1 MKNTSLQ
8 QTEKKPPK
16 TNPDLLSE
24 QRKIAGL
31 IQTYERLLQADPD
44 NASAWVGLGTILQR
58 TGRDNTALACVN
70 RALEI
75 SPDKPSFLSQRGYC
89 LAALDRMDEA
99 LEAHAAAL
107 RLEPGSFMIRANYA
121 LALSVFDRHEEA
133 LALFESLCAMQPE
146 NSDMQLYRAVAYLHL
161 ARFKEGWEAFEC
173 RWKYGKMKERKYA
186 APRWRGEDLA
196 GKTILV
202 YKEQGFGD
210 TILCARYIPLV
221 KARGGRVILECQGGL
236 HRLFR
241 SIPGIDKMVDRQ
253 QLKMVE
259 RQQLDESFDCHIPV
273 MSLPGIFGTNL
284 NSIPPLPDL
293 NIPAAPPPEA
303 ARLLN
308 LGKNRF
314 KVGIVWSGSQKH
326 ATNRKRSA
334 HLRRFLPLAEIPGVQ
349 LYSLQ
354 KGPPEKDLLRC
365 GGRGLILELGP
376 HVNDFAD
383 TAAVLRNLDLVIMTD
398 SSVAHLAGS
407 IGCPIW
413 NLLHY
418 HPYWLYLSKR
428 EDCPWYPSMRLIRQP
443 KPGDW
448 DSVFAKTAAEL
459 KKAVELKKAGQ
470 WANVIG
476 AA

>member
-273 MSLPGIFGTNL
+273 M
-284 NSIPPLPDL
+284 
-293 NIPAAPPPEA
+293 
-303 ARLLN
+303 
-308 LGKNRF
+308 
-314 KVGIVWSGSQKH
+314 
-326 ATNRKRSA
+326 
-334 HLRRFLPLAEIPGVQ
+334 
-349 LYSLQ
+349 
-354 KGPPEKDLLRC
+354 
-365 GGRGLILELGP
+365 
-376 HVNDFAD
+376 
-383 TAAVLRNLDLVIMTD
+383 
-398 SSVAHLAGS
+398 
-407 IGCPIW
+407 
-413 NLLHY
+413 
-418 HPYWLYLSKR
+418 
-428 EDCPWYPSMRLIRQP
+428 
-443 KPGDW
+443 
-448 DSVFAKTAAEL
+448 
-459 KKAVELKKAGQ
+459 
-470 WANVIG
+470 
-476 AA
+476 